1 MPKNG
6 GKFTMYLLNGVNA
19 DFTDMPFN
27 NLLLIIGFLI
37 VVLLFISLV
46 GINLK
51 WGDREINIGGL
62 WKRMSKKDDDEE
74 IKERLKKVMDGID
87 EDMKADL
94 YDLND
99 EISYETRNIYQGVC
113 YFPAEKMADIVK
125 SVLDKR
131 VDRNKLTEKLSDTK
145 RSSYIQDI
153 KKNVREK
160 YTFFYRMSKE
170 TVCKDIYPT
179 PDEILG
185 KLDALVDKWDLDS
198 RAIIIKRKIEKIG
211 IYKDSQEGFKVQ
223 RYRQKFCLDKIRDNI
238 KYIRGMGGE
247 YK

>member
-1 MPKNG
+1 
-6 GKFTMYLLNGVNA
+6 MYLLDGVNA

-27 NLLLIIGFLI
+27 NLLLIVGFLI
-37 VVLLFISLV
+37 IVLLFVSII

-51 WGDREINIGGL
+51 WGEKEINIGGL
-62 WKRMSKKDDDEE
+62 WKRMSKKDDDED
-74 IKERLKKVMDGID
+74 IKERLKKIIDGID
-87 EDMKADL
+87 EDMRADL

-99 EISYETRNIYQGVC
+99 EISDETRTVYQGIC
-113 YFPAEKMADIVK
+113 YFPSEKMSDIVK

-131 VDRNKLTEKLSDTK
+131 VDRNRLTEKLSDTK
-145 RSSYIQDI
+145 RASYIQEI
-153 KKNVREK
+153 KKDIRGK

-170 TVCKDIYPT
+170 TVCKDIYPL
-179 PDEILG
+179 PDEVFG